1 MSLLPTQARRKCLW
15 AVAGCYL
22 LVVRGVVE
30 QALARDSLDSPDF
43 TLFYTQE
50 TAPLARKVASATN
63 HVNLGTVR
71 WKCVPRSLDCFPL
84 HSPLPYKS

>member
-1 MSLLPTQARRKCLW
+1 M
-15 AVAGCYL
+15 
-22 LVVRGVVE
+22 GVIG

-50 TAPLARKVASATN
+50 TAPLAHKVASATN

-71 WKCVPRSLDCFPL
+71 WKYVLPL
-84 HSPLPYKS
+84 A